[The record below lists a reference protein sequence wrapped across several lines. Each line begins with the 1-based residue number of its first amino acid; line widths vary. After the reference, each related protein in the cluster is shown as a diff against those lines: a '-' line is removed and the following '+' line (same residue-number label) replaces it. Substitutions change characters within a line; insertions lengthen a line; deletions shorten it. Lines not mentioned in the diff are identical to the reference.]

1 MIQAFNRGLVV
12 VVGVATITTF
22 TAINLPDVA
31 AQDKTKC
38 ISQITGKAGNVF
50 SGDCIPNGLWINP
63 SYGAEYAR
71 LMRIA
76 IQAAANKDDYDTAII
91 NFSRAQRISGVTD
104 SEVRRGLLGAIMA
117 KSIQKNPVQGYFPSR
132 IWLLVTG
139 EFSEGG

>member
-1 MIQAFNRGLVV
+1 VKQAFNQGLLVI
-12 VVGVATITTF
+12 GVAAITTF
-22 TAINLPDVA
+22 TAIDLPAFA
-31 AQDKTKC
+31 AKGDTKC
-38 ISQITGKAGNVF
+38 ISQITGKAGNLF
-50 SGDCIPNGLWINP
+50 SGDCIPNGLWLNP
-63 SYGAEYAR
+63 KYGEEYAR

-76 IQAAANKDDYDTAII
+76 IQAAANRDDYDTAMI

-117 KSIQKNPVQGYFPSR
+117 KSLQKNPVQGYFPSR